1 MIGRLSWPF
10 LGVWRRMVQAGKVLE
25 PDLPDVLHRFVQ
37 HIKHLVT
44 AVATDVVNDDAVG
57 IASPFAMH
65 TAGRTGETPVLRTPL
80 SVRSSSYRR
89 VPEFQLIAVQR
100 PAAIQGPCGHADM
113 RVPDFLVPKPRVNL
127 TCYHSVFAPNSQYRV
142 TITPGKRGKG
152 AVKPDAATEPDDR
165 TFMERKA
172 SMTWAQRLKRVF
184 NIDITICRH
193 CQGPVKIIACI
204 EDPLVIAKILNHL
217 RNKTPSQ
224 ADRCYLRPE
233 HHQHSACLKRDAS
246 VIITDNLT
254 ITDDATKGLAGWCAE
269 KQTHGQGF
277 RREEGKRGEIQ
288 TRNGEQF
295 RSGLSGLG
303 LYTSQTGLERTGQR
317 RQKLN

>member
-1 MIGRLSWPF
+1 MQS
-10 LGVWRRMVQAGKVLE
+10 K
-25 PDLPDVLHRFVQ
+25 DLLQF
-37 HIKHLVT
+37 K
-44 AVATDVVNDDAVG
+44 A
-57 IASPFAMH
+57 
-65 TAGRTGETPVLRTPL
+65 
-80 SVRSSSYRR
+80 
-89 VPEFQLIAVQR
+89 
-100 PAAIQGPCGHADM
+100 HADT
-113 RVPDFLVPKPRVNL
+113 RTCVSRTFCVPDFLVPKPRVNL
-127 TCYHSVFAPNSQYRV
+127 TCYHGVFAPNSQYRV